1 MFGQLGNLAGLMKQ
15 AKEMQSR
22 MKEMQEALANTRFDA
37 ESGGGAVTATVTGKL
52 ELVALKIDPKIVQP
66 DDIEML
72 EDLIKSAILAA
83 QRKASDGMKEQM
95 QKMTGGLSLPG
106 LDGLLGGE

>member
-22 MKEMQEALANTRFDA
+22 MKEMQEAMANTRFEA
-37 ESGGGAVTATVTGKL
+37 ESGGGAVTATVTGKM
-52 ELVALKIDPKIVQP
+52 ELVGLKIDPQIVKP

-72 EDLIKSAILAA
+72 EDLVKSAVLAA

-95 QKMTGGLSLPG
+95 QKMTGGLNLPG
-106 LDGLLGGE
+106 LDGLLGGQ